1 LEQLA
6 GVLAELATKFG
17 IAAEEVWPHVV
28 YVTWLQAVTQA
39 VGGAVALVVG
49 LWLIRKAIG
58 WYTRHDDT
66 DMELASMI
74 SFAIGAVA
82 IFFGCAAAM
91 TSIPGLFD
99 PLGVT
104 VLNLLR

>member
-1 LEQLA
+1 MEQLA

-58 WYTRHDDT
+58 WYNT
-66 DMELASMI
+66 DMEFASMI